1 MQFLPLQLPFKPSAP
16 FLGRFLGRFFHG
28 NIHGNYFRTAI
39 RARKAFFAIVEHL
52 FPARLASHFIVPFFA
67 SFVFFV
73 AYRFMPG
80 RS

>member
-16 FLGRFLGRFFHG
+16 FLGRFFHG

-52 FPARLASHFIVPFFA
+52 FPARLASHFIVPFF
-67 SFVFFV
+67 VFFV